1 MLKRTISALVALPI
15 LLYTVYSGG
24 LLMDVLALVV
34 SLIGLYEFYHC
45 FKEIGLSPFKF
56 IGYVATV
63 SAYAC
68 LFLDLGTSFLYM
80 TFMILMFM
88 TMIYYVH
95 RRTENSFYEAV
106 ITIFG
111 FTYITISLIHIPM
124 LERVNASIII
134 WYPFIIAFVTDTCA
148 YFSGKFFGKHKLI
161 PDVSP
166 NKTKEGSVGGVLGS
180 TIVSIGFAHVFD
192 PSLVL
197 FAGVIGFLGSIFSQ
211 YGDLLASKI
220 KRTVG
225 IKDYGNI
232 MPGHGGILDRFDSI
246 IVTSPF
252 VFYAYMIYKLLVL

>member
-15 LLYTVYSGG
+15 LFFTVYKGG
-24 LLMDVLALVV
+24 LLMDALALVI

-45 FKEIGLSPFKF
+45 FKEIGISPFKV
-56 IGYVATV
+56 IGYVSTISV
-63 SAYAC
+63 YAC
-68 LFLDLGTSFLYM
+68 LVYDLGVTFLYM
-80 TFMILMFM
+80 TFMLLLFM
-88 TMIYYVH
+88 TMIFYVH

-106 ITIFG
+106 ITVFG

-124 LERVNASIII
+124 LERLDAGVII
-134 WYPFIIAFVTDTCA
+134 WYPFILAFITDTCA

-166 NKTKEGSVGGVLGS
+166 NKTKEGSIGGVIGS
-180 TIVSIGFAHVFD
+180 TIVSIVFALLFD
-192 PSLVL
+192 PTIVF
-197 FAGVIGFLGSIFSQ
+197 FAGIIGFVGSIFSQ

-246 IVTSPF
+246 IVTGPF
-252 VFYAYMIYKLLVL
+252 VFYAYILYTTFI

>member
-15 LLYTVYSGG
+15 LLYTVYTGG
-24 LLMDVLALVV
+24 MLMDVLALVI

-45 FKEIGLSPFKF
+45 FREIDISPFKF
-56 IGYVATV
+56 IGYVATIC
-63 SAYAC
+63 AYGC
-68 LFLDLGTSFLYM
+68 LVLDLGPSFLYM
-80 TFMILMFM
+80 TFMVLLFM
-88 TMIYYVH
+88 TMVTYVH
-95 RRTENSFYEAV
+95 RRSENSFYEAV
-106 ITIFG
+106 ITVFG

-124 LERVNASIII
+124 LERVDGGIII
-134 WYPFIIAFVTDTCA
+134 WYPFILAFVTDTCA

-166 NKTKEGSVGGVLGS
+166 NKTKEGSIGGVLGS
-180 TIVSIGFAHVFD
+180 TVVSVAFALVFD
-192 PSLVL
+192 PSLAV
-197 FAGVIGFLGSIFSQ
+197 FAGLIGFIGSIFSQ

-252 VFYAYMIYKLLVL
+252 VFYAYMLYTVII